1 MTKILIVAATYNE
14 IRFLE
19 KLNLTKVNN
28 SNNTFQF
35 QLGNNQIDL
44 IITGV
49 GMIATT
55 FQLTK
60 HLIQNKYDLA
70 LNVGIAGAF
79 EKSIQLSEVVQV
91 NKDCFA
97 ELGAVDD
104 DKFVSIFEL
113 GLIDKNEFPFDNCLL
128 KNDIQL
134 PFLSTYKKVNGIT
147 VNSVN
152 GNEIEI
158 EKLKIML
165 SKNNYKPEIESMEGA
180 AFFYTCFQFKT
191 ACLQLRSVSNYIE
204 KRNKANWKIK
214 EALDNLEKTT
224 LIILNEFA
232 ASNPLNL

>member
-1 MTKILIVAATYNE
+1 MTKILIVAATYME
-14 IRFLE
+14 IKFLE
-19 KLNLTKVNN
+19 KLNLTRVEN

-35 QLGNNQIDL
+35 QLRNNPIDL
-44 IITGV
+44 LITGV

-60 HLIQNKYDLA
+60 HLVVNKYDLV
-70 LNVGIAGAF
+70 LNIGIAGAF
-79 EKSIQLSEVVQV
+79 EKSIQLGEVVQV
-91 NKDCFA
+91 SCDYFA

-113 GLIDKNEFPFDNCLL
+113 GLLDKNEFPFENCLL
-128 KNDIQL
+128 KNDL
-134 PFLSTYKKVNGIT
+134 PLTFLSTYKKVNGIT

-152 GNEIEI
+152 GNENEI

-191 ACLQLRSVSNYIE
+191 ACLQLRSVSNYME

-214 EALDNLEKTT
+214 EALENLEKTT
-224 LIILNEFA
+224 MIILNELA
-232 ASNPLNL
+232 DSNPENL